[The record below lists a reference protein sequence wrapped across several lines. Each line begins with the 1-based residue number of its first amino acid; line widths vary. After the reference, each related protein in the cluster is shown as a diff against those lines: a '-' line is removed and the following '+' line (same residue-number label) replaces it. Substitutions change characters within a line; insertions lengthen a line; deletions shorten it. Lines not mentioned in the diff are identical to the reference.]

1 MIRAVFFDL
10 DDTLVDSANPWRAGL
25 AAAVADLCERRPD
38 LSSDDV
44 YAAWHAANRALVK
57 RLDAGQVTM
66 ATVRERRW
74 PDTLSA
80 LGLDDPALA
89 AALDTRLVET
99 FIGGVRLFEDVGTL
113 PEDLRERFHVGIITN
128 GADDDALDS
137 QRTKAARTGLLARVD
152 SFLASDA
159 AGARKPGPRIF
170 HLALERGGI
179 APNEALYIG
188 DNITND
194 IVGANRAG
202 MTSVLIWRAPEP
214 RPTLEGAERP
224 AQVIETL
231 RELPAFLAIL

>member
-1 MIRAVFFDL
+1 
-10 DDTLVDSANPWRAGL
+10 
-25 AAAVADLCERRPD
+25 
-38 LSSDDV
+38 
-44 YAAWHAANRALVK
+44 AWHAANQSLIT

-89 AALDTRLVET
+89 TALDARLVET

-159 AGARKPGPRIF
+159 AGARKPGARIF
-170 HLALERGGI
+170 HLALERAGI
-179 APNEALYIG
+179 APDEALYVG
-188 DNITND
+188 DNIIND
-194 IVGANRAG
+194 IVGAKRAG
-202 MTSVLIWRAPEP
+202 MMSVLIWRAPEP
-214 RPTLEGAERP
+214 RPTLEGDERP

-231 RELPAFLAIL
+231 RELPAFLATL

>member
-10 DDTLVDSANPWRAGL
+10 DDTLVDSARPWRAGL

-38 LSSDDV
+38 LGADDV
-44 YAAWHAANRALVK
+44 YAAWHAANRALIA
-57 RLDAGQVTM
+57 RLDAGDVPM

-74 PDTLSA
+74 RDTLRA
-80 LGLDDPALA
+80 LGIEDPALS
-89 AALDTRLVET
+89 AALDARLTET

-113 PEDLRERFHVGIITN
+113 PEVLRERFHVGIITN

-159 AGARKPGPRIF
+159 AGFRKPDPRIF
-170 HLALERGGI
+170 HLALERAGVG
-179 APNEALYIG
+179 AAEALYVG

-194 IVGANRAG
+194 IVGANRVG
-202 MTSVLIWRAPEP
+202 MTSVLIWRGPEP
-214 RPTLEGAERP
+214 YPTLEGDERP
-224 AQVIETL
+224 ARVIETL
-231 RELPAFLAIL
+231 RELPALLVSL